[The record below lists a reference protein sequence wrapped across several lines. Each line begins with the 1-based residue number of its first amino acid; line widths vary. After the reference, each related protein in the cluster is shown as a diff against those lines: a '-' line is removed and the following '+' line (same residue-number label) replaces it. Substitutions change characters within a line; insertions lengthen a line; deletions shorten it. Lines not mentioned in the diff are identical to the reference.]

1 MIEFIDRKPRWL
13 KWLIFVCLLG
23 FIIRLLGIKYGLP
36 YLSHPDEARIILDT
50 LSMGHRF
57 SLLPQMPDYA
67 LLYRYLLLFLYGVY
81 FLLGRVLGWFSS
93 SIDFA
98 LKFFIDPANIYLI
111 SRMVSVIFGT
121 AIFLPAYFIGK
132 RIFGR
137 RETGFIAS
145 LFVLWEFQLLQH
157 SQWALYSVTFCFVNL
172 LAFYY
177 MYLLMQNA
185 ALRNFILSGV
195 FCGLAISVQN
205 QGVFLLPP
213 LVLSYF
219 FVFLKQE
226 KGSNKKLFIKRV
238 IISFLFLSACAL
250 LGNFY
255 WIFIFKESFIRMV
268 WMCDVTRVGFSSAPP
283 YTYNL
288 LSMMNWF
295 MRELIYQDLLL
306 GLIMVAGFF
315 YALLRRRKEDIVFL
329 SFVVI
334 YLYSTSKWGFRSL
347 HDLLSLLPIMCLFG
361 ARFLVGICDNF
372 KNKRL
377 CYIIAAIAV
386 LPLSVQAVKVDI
398 AKMQKD
404 TRIIAKEWIENNVP
418 TGAGIG
424 MDWPVL
430 SVPLES
436 EIPFLLRNPAAEK
449 YYEINLKPLIGQLY
463 GKYIQQHPNYLI
475 DELIYWTD
483 EPVWPIQ
490 MPQKIRLEAAKR
502 PVCRDLYSRF
512 IFKDID
518 TIINQNKIE
527 YLVISSYTWTMF
539 LYNIDP
545 YKRNLFKPFIKD
557 RPERNFMHAPGYIDD
572 KRHGYLFYLAQQGRD
587 FYSPLL
593 GDELKQV
600 RLIKEFFPINN
611 LGPEI
616 RIYQIIKNGR

>member
-1 MIEFIDRKPRWL
+1 MIEFIDRKPKWL
-13 KWLIFVCLLG
+13 KWLILVCVLG
-23 FIIRLLGIKYGLP
+23 FIVRLFGIKYGLP

-50 LSMGHRF
+50 LSMGHRL

-67 LLYRYLLLFLYGVY
+67 LFYRYLLLFLYGVY
-81 FLLGRVLGWFSS
+81 FLLGRVVGWFSS

-98 LKFFIDPANIYLI
+98 LKFFVDPTNIYLI

-132 RIFGR
+132 RIFGQNK
-137 RETGFIAS
+137 TGFIAS

-177 MYLLMQNA
+177 IYLLMQNA
-185 ALRNFILSGV
+185 TLRNFILSGV
-195 FCGLAISVQN
+195 WCGLAISVQN
-205 QGVFLLPP
+205 QGIFLLPP
-213 LVLSYF
+213 LFLSYF
-219 FVFLKQE
+219 FVFLKQRQ
-226 KGSNKKLFIKRV
+226 GGNKKLFIKQAL
-238 IISFLFLSACAL
+238 ISFLFLSICAL
-250 LGNFY
+250 VGNFY
-255 WIFIFKESFIRMV
+255 WIFIFKQSLIRMV
-268 WMCDVTRVGFSSAPP
+268 WMCDVTRVGFSSAPA
-283 YTYNL
+283 YTYSL

-295 MRELIYQDLLL
+295 MQELIRQDLLL
-306 GLIMVAGFF
+306 GFIMVAGFF
-315 YALLRRRKEDIVFL
+315 YALLRHRKEDIVFL

-347 HDLLSLLPIMCLFG
+347 HDVLSLLPIMCVFG
-361 ARFLVGICDNF
+361 ARFLVEITVNF
-372 KNKRL
+372 KYKKF
-377 CYIIAAIAV
+377 CYLIAAIAV
-386 LPLSVQAVKVDI
+386 LPLSVQATRVDI

-404 TRIIAKEWIENNVP
+404 TRIIAKEWCEKNIP
-418 TGAGIG
+418 TGARIG

-436 EIPFLLRNPAAEK
+436 DIPFLLRNPAAEK

-463 GKYIQQHPNYLI
+463 DAHIKQSPHYQI
-475 DELIYWTD
+475 DELMYWTD
-483 EPVWPIQ
+483 EPVWPAQ
-490 MPQKIRLEAAKR
+490 MPQQIRLEAAKR

-527 YLVISSYTWTMF
+527 YLVINSYTWTMF
-539 LYNIDP
+539 LFNDDP

-557 RPERNFMHAPGYIDD
+557 RPERNFMHSPVYIDD

-593 GDELKQV
+593 HNELRQV
-600 RLIKEFFPINN
+600 RLIKEFFPVNN
-611 LGPEI
+611 LGPQI
-616 RIYQIIKNGR
+616 RIYQIINNGK